1 MTDALHVI
9 TTTPDEAL
17 AARIAQA
24 LVERR
29 LAACVQIA
37 GPVQSIFRWQGK
49 VESAAEWQCWIKTT
63 AARFAEVERT
73 IRELHEY
80 SVPEIIATPIV
91 AGSTDYLKWLADET
105 SDLDGAGSSP

>member
-1 MTDALHVI
+1 MSNALQVI
-9 TTTPDEAL
+9 TTAPDQAQ

-37 GPVQSIFRWQGK
+37 GPVQSVYRWQGK

-80 SVPEIIATPIV
+80 SVPEIIAMPIV
-91 AGSTDYLKWLADET
+91 AGSADYLKWLADEAG
-105 SDLDGAGSSP
+105 DGARAD